1 MQNPW
6 LTVIIPTYNGEKYLP
21 AALDSI
27 LAQSESDVEYIVVD
41 DGSTDTTLE
50 IIKTYQQKIP
60 LTLLQRQRQGN
71 WVANTNHALSLAAG
85 EYVCFLHQDDRWHP
99 KRLQTMKELIGQHPL
114 VGLFLHDS
122 DFINNK
128 GVYLGKWSCPLPPH
142 PTLITPQMLTERLL
156 IQNFISIPAPIFKRK
171 IALALGG
178 LDETLWYTADWD
190 LWLKLANE
198 SATLY
203 HPETLSDF
211 RVHLH
216 SQTIARSSYLQ
227 DFKKQLEDVLQKHF
241 SVWNAPASMKERVY
255 KTAIFSIEVNTAL
268 AGTIHNQP
276 SNFFKLL
283 LNFLRLGPPQ
293 WQCYLVNSRIWERS
307 TARIKAQLAG
317 QKENS
322 A

>member
-6 LTVIIPTYNGEKYLP
+6 LTVIIPTYNGEKYLT
-21 AALDSI
+21 ATFDSI
-27 LAQSESDVEYIVVD
+27 LAQSESDIEYIVVD
-41 DGSTDTTLE
+41 DGSTDATLE
-50 IIKTYQQKIP
+50 IIKAYQQKIP

-99 KRLQTMKELIGQHPL
+99 GRLKTIKKL
-114 VGLFLHDS
+114 VEQNPQIGLFLHDS
-122 DFINNK
+122 DFINDK
-128 GVYLGKWSCPLPPH
+128 GQRLGKWSCPLPPH
-142 PTLITPQMLTERLL
+142 PTIVTPQMLIERLL

-171 IALALGG
+171 TALNVGG

-190 LWLKLANE
+190 LWLKIAKE
-198 SATLY
+198 GTTLY
-203 HPETLSDF
+203 LPETLSDF

-216 SQTIARSSYLQ
+216 SQTIARSSYLHE
-227 DFKKQLEDVLQKHF
+227 FKKQLEDVLQKHF
-241 SVWNAPASMKERVY
+241 SVWNAPQKTKERVY
-255 KTAIFSIEVNTAL
+255 KAAIFSIEVNTAL
-268 AGTIHNQP
+268 AGTIHHQP
-276 SNFFKLL
+276 INFFKLL
-283 LNFLRLGPPQ
+283 ASFLRLGPLQ

-322 A
+322 V